1 MKFKIFLLFVTFS
14 FFSCSQTKKEYKLNY
29 YGGHLYFDIILNSKK
44 GNDKN
49 ECFIFDTGSS
59 DLYIDSIYYK
69 NNLFLN
75 DKKVV
80 KGKISGAGENKKIIR
95 VIIDSINFKIDNQDA
110 YSSKITP
117 IIDIKNIVGKRGNGI
132 FGLNFFMNK
141 KIQLDYKNQKMILYD
156 TINNSILKHYQ
167 KLPLIIIDNRFFIET
182 EIKLDS
188 TKIKGLFMI
197 DTGYPGT
204 LTINS
209 GIVNPNRISKKSN
222 YISGGIG
229 GESTGFTTISNSI
242 KIQNF
247 IFRNT
252 IIDISTDKLG
262 ALANPNYTG
271 TIGNEILD
279 KFDVIFD
286 RQNSFLY
293 LKETQ
298 NLDKSFDKNTL
309 GFSIIDRTDIHK
321 GWIVTSIYLNS
332 KAAING
338 LKIKD
343 QIIKINEI
351 PVEKLGDDILWKK
364 EIVNTKAN
372 INLEILRN
380 NKTYYIESSVEY
392 LPKIF
397 K

>member
-1 MKFKIFLLFVTFS
+1 MKLKIFFLFVTLS
-14 FFSCSQTKKEYKLNY
+14 LFSCSQTKKEYKLNY
-29 YGGHLYFDIILNSKK
+29 YGGHLYFDIIFNSKK
-44 GNDKN
+44 GNEN
-49 ECFIFDTGSS
+49 FIFDTGSS

-69 NNLFLN
+69 NNPFLN
-75 DKKVV
+75 NKKAV
-80 KGKISGAGENKKIIR
+80 KGKISGAGEDKKIVN
-95 VIIDSINFKIDNQDA
+95 VIIDSINFQIGKQDL

-117 IIDIKNIVGKRGNGI
+117 IIDIKNIVGKRGDGI
-132 FGLNFFMNK
+132 FGLNFFTNK
-141 KIQLDYKNQKMILYD
+141 KIQLDYKNEKMILYD
-156 TINNSILKHYQ
+156 TINNSVLKHYQ
-167 KLPLIIIDNRFFIET
+167 KIPLIIIDNRFFIEI

-188 TKIKGLFMI
+188 SKIKGLFMI

-209 GIVNPNRISKKSN
+209 GIVNPKQKTKKSN

-229 GESTGFTTISNSI
+229 GESKGLTTNSNSI

-247 IFRNT
+247 IFKNT
-252 IIDISTDKLG
+252 IIDISIDESG
-262 ALANPNYTG
+262 ALANPKYVG
-271 TIGNEILD
+271 TIGNELLD
-279 KFDVIFD
+279 KFDIIFD
-286 RQNSFLY
+286 RQNSALY
-293 LKETQ
+293 LKEIQ
-298 NLDKSFDKNTL
+298 NLDKNFNKNTL

-343 QIIKINEI
+343 QIIKINGI

-364 EIVNTKAN
+364 EIIDTKVNL
-372 INLEILRN
+372 NLEILRN
-380 NKTYYIESSVEY
+380 NKNYYIKSSVEY
-392 LPKIF
+392 LPSIF